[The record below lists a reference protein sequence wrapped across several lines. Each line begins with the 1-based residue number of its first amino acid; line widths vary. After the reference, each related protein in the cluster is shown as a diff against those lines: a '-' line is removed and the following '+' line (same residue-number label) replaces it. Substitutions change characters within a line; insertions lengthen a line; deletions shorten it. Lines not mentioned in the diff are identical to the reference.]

1 MAQEKKYDVF
11 ISYSRKESAIASEIC
26 KAFDQV
32 GFTYFID
39 IKGLGGVTNYVTKLA
54 DELDNSKVMLLLASA
69 NSYRSKY
76 VPIGLHYAFNHDIT
90 ILPYALDD
98 TTPPKDFEILLIHT
112 NWHYLNI
119 DPIIPDLLTSVSELI
134 DKDITDKIA
143 LVENRQ
149 NDPAD
154 IEQAKREALPEGAF
168 QVGDLM
174 YQASENG
181 NGLTVCGLVNKAATE
196 IRIPTQIKYGTYTYE
211 VASIGDEAF
220 AWCEGLTSI
229 SIPNSVTSIGEEA
242 FVGCSSLTSIT
253 IPNSVTTILEGAFEG
268 CSSLTSITIPN
279 SVTSIGKGAFEGCYD
294 LTSITIPNSVTSI
307 GNRAFEGCYDL
318 TSITIP
324 NSVTSIG
331 MDAFYGCESLTSI
344 VVEKGNITY
353 DSRENCNAII
363 ETATNTLI
371 QGCKNT
377 LIPNSV
383 TSIGDYAFFTC
394 SSLTSI
400 TIPNSVTSI
409 GKKAFSHCRAL
420 TSITI
425 PNSVTSIGEEAF
437 SYCLSLT
444 SITIPNSVT
453 SIGNGAFS
461 HCSSLASIIIPN
473 SVTSIGER
481 AFDGCSSLKSIKIP
495 RTVTY
500 IGKGAFPEHTQV
512 IRE

>member
-11 ISYSRKESAIASEIC
+11 ISYSRKDSAIASEIC

-181 NGLTVCGLVNKAATE
+181 NGLTVCELVNKAATE
-196 IRIPTQIKYGTYTYE
+196 IRIPLQIKYGKYTYE
-211 VASIGDEAF
+211 VTSIGDFAFDGCSSLTSITIPNSVMSIGNSAF

-229 SIPNSVTSIGEEA
+229 SIPNSVTSIGWEA
-242 FVGCSSLTSIT
+242 F
-253 IPNSVTTILEGAFEG
+253 N
-268 CSSLTSITIPN
+268 
-279 SVTSIGKGAFEGCYD
+279 
-294 LTSITIPNSVTSI
+294 
-307 GNRAFEGCYDL
+307 
-318 TSITIP
+318 
-324 NSVTSIG
+324 
-331 MDAFYGCESLTSI
+331 
-344 VVEKGNITY
+344 
-353 DSRENCNAII
+353 
-363 ETATNTLI
+363 
-371 QGCKNT
+371 
-377 LIPNSV
+377 
-383 TSIGDYAFFTC
+383 
-394 SSLTSI
+394 
-400 TIPNSVTSI
+400 
-409 GKKAFSHCRAL
+409 
-420 TSITI
+420 
-425 PNSVTSIGEEAF
+425 
-437 SYCLSLT
+437 
-444 SITIPNSVT
+444 
-453 SIGNGAFS
+453 
-461 HCSSLASIIIPN
+461 
-473 SVTSIGER
+473 
-481 AFDGCSSLKSIKIP
+481 GCSSLKSIKIP
-495 RTVTY
+495 KGLTN
-500 IGKGAFPEHTQV
+500 IGFYAFPEHTQV
-512 IRE
+512 IWE